1 MIGNNIA
8 GSVGLPS
15 GLVDVP
21 FVSGTSTLLD
31 HLNTSYYHVRG
42 VNLCGIFRRALLCRG
57 VKRWA
62 G

>member
-31 HLNTSYYHVRG
+31 HLNTSYY
-42 VNLCGIFRRALLCRG
+42 A
-57 VKRWA
+57 A